1 MDEKRKIEFVFL
13 NPRLVGELVNSY
25 VIRIEP
31 QRETDYSAVQRLIR
45 ESAERITAK
54 KPEE

>member
-13 NPRLVGELVNSY
+13 NPRLVGEPVNSY